1 MKTKFALFVAAFAVL
16 AAGVPMIAHHSFA
29 AEFDGTKGIK
39 LTGTVTKVEWMNPHT
54 YFYIDISE
62 ICEATLAQG
71 RAGGGGGAA
80 AAGPDWKCSPADK
93 SKVPNWGL
101 EMGSPNG
108 LMRQGWSRTSLKIG
122 ESVTVE
128 GSRAKDG
135 SNVGNARS
143 VVVGGKRLFAASS
156 QGVNP

>member
-1 MKTKFALFVAAFAVL
+1 MKTKLALFVASFAVL

-54 YFYIDISE
+54 YFYIDVSE
-62 ICEATLAQG
+62 ICEGTPPAG
-71 RAGGGGGAA
+71 RGNA
-80 AAGPDWKCSPADK
+80 AAGATAAPTDWKCAAADK

-108 LMRQGWSRTSLKIG
+108 LMRQGWSRNSLKVG
-122 ESVTVE
+122 HVVTVE

-135 SNVGNARS
+135 TNVGNARS
-143 VVVGGKRLFAASS
+143 VMVDGKRLFAASS
-156 QGVNP
+156 QGVTP